1 MSWEEQQKRDISWLH
16 GWISARANL
25 MTQGSSTDEVI
36 YLQIVFRQSSDNLIR
51 LGILCLPQCT
61 RGLIMVNC
69 LYLSVSYIRMG
80 MIRYSHF
87 IFQNGYQE
95 VSGSV
100 QLSERLRETELR
112 SIMVANIVTGVEIQ
126 KHYI

>member
-1 MSWEEQQKRDISWLH
+1 
-16 GWISARANL
+16 
-25 MTQGSSTDEVI
+25 
-36 YLQIVFRQSSDNLIR
+36 
-51 LGILCLPQCT
+51 
-61 RGLIMVNC
+61 MVNC

-87 IFQNGYQE
+87 IFQNRYQE

-112 SIMVANIVTGVEIQ
+112 SIGVTNIVTGVEIQ